1 MYQGALDDKPT
12 PDPASLKN
20 ADNYVSD
27 ALSAAMAGKPVAA
40 AVTKPYG
47 CAVHYGN

>member
-27 ALSAAMAGKPVAA
+27 ALSAAMAGKPVAVA
-40 AVTKPYG
+40 MTKPYG